1 MFLISEKP
9 KNSNIKNEI
18 LLQIDLKNILG
29 ILEKYTDISCHE
41 LCNNKI
47 NTSIKHLFNWSHI
60 FLKII

>member
-1 MFLISEKP
+1 MFLMSEKP

-47 NTSIKHLFNWSHI
+47 NIQ
-60 FLKII
+60 